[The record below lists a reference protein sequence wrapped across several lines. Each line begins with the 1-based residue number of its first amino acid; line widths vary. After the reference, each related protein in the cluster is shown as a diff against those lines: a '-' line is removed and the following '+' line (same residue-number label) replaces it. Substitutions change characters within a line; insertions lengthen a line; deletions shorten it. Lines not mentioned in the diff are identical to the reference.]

1 MAGKFVDVTLRLI
14 DKMTSPLNSAGAKL
28 KDSAKQWER
37 AGKQIQSAGNSIS
50 AVGMGLTTKIT
61 APVVAMG
68 TAAVLNFGEV
78 DKSLRLVEST
88 MGKTAW
94 ATADLESAIKTAA
107 AKSVYSMQ
115 DAADA
120 SLNFARQGFNAK
132 ESAEMLTPALSLAA
146 GTATDL
152 STVTDGL
159 GSAVKIFA
167 AQGMTAAN
175 ASNIFAK
182 AQAQAKT
189 DVVQL
194 FDAVKTSS
202 SIYNTVGWS
211 LQDLA
216 TVTDIFGDANI
227 SGSEGANAMKTGLAR
242 LVAPAKDGAVWI
254 DRLRLNVTK
263 ADGTMKSMVDVQAQ
277 LHKKFAGLTQEEKMQ
292 AASAIFGKNQMA
304 KWLTLINTAPSTV
317 KKYRDALDGL
327 SGTADDMAD
336 SLMRGTGGSIEKL
349 KSTFDVMK
357 YSIGSIAGGVAKKAI
372 DRVTG
377 LMEAFNNL
385 DQSTQKTIVKYV
397 LMAAAAGPAIF
408 MFGKTVT
415 IVGKTVSMLGKA
427 GKAFKTFG
435 TVAKMIGSPVGIT
448 IGVLLALIAVGVLLY
463 KNWDKVKAT
472 AGKAF
477 GYVKGV
483 FQACGISG
491 ESMRKKLEP
500 IGKRFKEIGANAK
513 ELWAVVGPAFKLIG
527 DTISYT
533 FKQRVGPVIGVVV
546 GAVIGYF
553 SEMIK
558 SIINVVDGITT
569 VIGGLIKFLTGVF
582 TGNWRKAWE
591 GIKDI
596 FGGVFKTIG
605 SLAKMSMNGVIGV
618 INGAIA
624 GINKIGL
631 KVPDWVPVIGGKDF
645 HINIPVI
652 PQLAKGTM
660 NWKGGPVQV
669 HERGGEIIDLPRGT
683 RVYPHDKSVQMAYR
697 AGSSRKWS
705 FNLEKLADQI
715 VIREEGDIKKV
726 IDQLAEMLA
735 KASTNVGGSMDGD
748 IPVLE

>member
-14 DKMTSPLNSAGAKL
+14 DKMTSPLNAAGAKL
-28 KDSAKQWER
+28 KDSAEQWER
-37 AGKQIQSAGNSIS
+37 AGKQIQRAGNSIS
-50 AVGMGLTTKIT
+50 AVGRGLTTKIT

-152 STVTDGL
+152 ATVTDGL

-167 AQGMTAAN
+167 AQGMTAVN

-242 LVAPAKDGAVWI
+242 LVAPAKDGAAWI

-263 ADGTMKSMVDVQAQ
+263 ADGTMKSMVGVQAQ

-336 SLMRGTGGSIEKL
+336 SLMSGTGGSIEKL

-357 YSIGSIAGGVAKKAI
+357 YSIGSIAEGVAKKAI

-385 DQSTQKTIVKYV
+385 DQSTQKTIVKCA
-397 LMAAAAGPAIF
+397 LMAAAAGPVIL

-415 IVGKTVSMLGKA
+415 VIGKTVSMVGKV

-435 TVAKMIGSPVGIT
+435 SVANMIGSPVGIT

-463 KNWDKVKAT
+463 KNWDKVKDT
-472 AGKAF
+472 AGTVF

-491 ESMRKKLEP
+491 AGMRKKLEP
-500 IGKRFKEIGANAK
+500 IAGGLKEIGAGAK
-513 ELWAVVGPAFKLIG
+513 ELWSVAAPYVKIIGKVVGTVFEME
-527 DTISYT
+527 
-533 FKQRVGPVIGVVV
+533 IGVAI
-546 GAVIGYF
+546 GAAIGYF
-553 SEMIK
+553 SSMLT
-558 SIINVVDGITT
+558 SATNVIDGILT
-569 VIGGLIKFLTGVF
+569 VFNGLIKFVTGAF
-582 TGNWRKAWE
+582 TGDWRKAWE

-596 FGGVFKTIG
+596 FGGAFKALI
-605 SLAKMSMNGVIGV
+605 SLAKMPMNGVIGI

-624 GINKIGL
+624 GINKLGIT
-631 KVPDWVPVIGGKDF
+631 VPDWVPVIGGKDF

-683 RVYPHDKSVQMAYR
+683 RVYPHDKSVQMAYK
-697 AGSSRKWS
+697 AGSSSKKWS

-715 VIREEGDIKKV
+715 VIREESDIKK
-726 IDQLAEMLA
+726 IATELADMLE
-735 KASTNVGGSMDGD
+735 KACDNVGGGIDGD

>member
-1 MAGKFVDVTLRLI
+1 
-14 DKMTSPLNSAGAKL
+14 
-28 KDSAKQWER
+28 
-37 AGKQIQSAGNSIS
+37 
-50 AVGMGLTTKIT
+50 
-61 APVVAMG
+61 
-68 TAAVLNFGEV
+68 
-78 DKSLRLVEST
+78 
-88 MGKTAW
+88 
-94 ATADLESAIKTAA
+94 
-107 AKSVYSMQ
+107 
-115 DAADA
+115 
-120 SLNFARQGFNAK
+120 
-132 ESAEMLTPALSLAA
+132 
-146 GTATDL
+146 
-152 STVTDGL
+152 
-159 GSAVKIFA
+159 
-167 AQGMTAAN
+167 
-175 ASNIFAK
+175 
-182 AQAQAKT
+182 
-189 DVVQL
+189 
-194 FDAVKTSS
+194 
-202 SIYNTVGWS
+202 
-211 LQDLA
+211 
-216 TVTDIFGDANI
+216 
-227 SGSEGANAMKTGLAR
+227 
-242 LVAPAKDGAVWI
+242 
-254 DRLRLNVTK
+254 
-263 ADGTMKSMVDVQAQ
+263 
-277 LHKKFAGLTQEEKMQ
+277 
-292 AASAIFGKNQMA
+292 
-304 KWLTLINTAPSTV
+304 
-317 KKYRDALDGL
+317 
-327 SGTADDMAD
+327 
-336 SLMRGTGGSIEKL
+336 
-349 KSTFDVMK
+349 
-357 YSIGSIAGGVAKKAI
+357 
-372 DRVTG
+372 
-377 LMEAFNNL
+377 
-385 DQSTQKTIVKYV
+385 
-397 LMAAAAGPAIF
+397 
-408 MFGKTVT
+408 
-415 IVGKTVSMLGKA
+415 
-427 GKAFKTFG
+427 
-435 TVAKMIGSPVGIT
+435 
-448 IGVLLALIAVGVLLY
+448 
-463 KNWDKVKAT
+463 
-472 AGKAF
+472 
-477 GYVKGV
+477 
-483 FQACGISG
+483 
-491 ESMRKKLEP
+491 MRKKLEP
-500 IGKRFKEIGANAK
+500 IGKRFKEIGVNAK

-726 IDQLAEMLA
+726 IDQLAEMLE